1 LAEHFVRIHSQQL
14 GKQVTSISAS
24 MLEKMEAYP
33 WPGNVRQLEGV
44 IQRALISATGD
55 SLDLVEGLEA
65 SGTADERNSAVD
77 LRGMEKEHIE
87 KVLRASNW
95 MIAGDGGAAIRLGLP
110 PSTLRSKMK
119 KLGIT
124 RPRGVV

>member
-1 LAEHFVRIHSQQL
+1 
-14 GKQVTSISAS
+14 
-24 MLEKMEAYP
+24 
-33 WPGNVRQLEGV
+33 
-44 IQRALISATGD
+44 
-55 SLDLVEGLEA
+55 
-65 SGTADERNSAVD
+65 
-77 LRGMEKEHIE
+77 
-87 KVLRASNW
+87 

>member
-1 LAEHFVRIHSQQL
+1 
-14 GKQVTSISAS
+14 

-55 SLDLVEGLEA
+55 SLDLVEGLQV
-65 SGTADERNSAVD
+65 SGTAEERSPAVD